1 MLGKDALNLVFIFAL
16 HMHYDQ
22 YEITPGDTA
31 MVYEFVSQGPKGDVK
46 KVVIYSPTNVPNF
59 FNLGF
64 GDKNELTGQLDDK
77 VVTNNGDSIKVMA
90 TVASTLLSFTEE
102 FPGAMIFAA
111 GSTKSRTRL
120 YRMGIS
126 NNLETIRPDFQVY
139 GFVND
144 GWEEFVPNTEYGAF
158 LVIRKKRL

>member
-1 MLGKDALNLVFIFAL
+1 
-16 HMHYDQ
+16 MHYDQ

-46 KVVIYSPTNVPNF
+46 KVVIYSPTSIPNF

-64 GDKNELTGQLDDK
+64 GDRNELTGQPDDN
-77 VVTNNGDSIKVMA
+77 VVTNNGDSTKVMA
-90 TVASTLLSFTEE
+90 TVASTLFSFTKE

-120 YRMGIS
+120 YRIGIS
-126 NNLETIRPDFQVY
+126 NNLETIRLDFQVY
-139 GFVND
+139 GFTGD
-144 GWEEFVPNTEYGAF
+144 GWEEFLPNTDYKAF
-158 LVIRKKRL
+158 LVIKKKRL

>member
-1 MLGKDALNLVFIFAL
+1 
-16 HMHYDQ
+16 MHYER

-46 KVVIYSPTNVPNF
+46 KVIIYSPTNIPNF

-64 GDKNELTGQLDDK
+64 GDKNDLTGQPDDQ

-102 FPGAMIFAA
+102 FPGAMIFAT

-120 YRMGIS
+120 YRIGIS
-126 NNLETIRPDFQVY
+126 NNLETIRLDFLVY
-139 GFVND
+139 GFVDD
-144 GWEEFVPNTEYGAF
+144 GWEEFAANTEYKAF